1 MTSGFD
7 TAEYRASN
15 YAVAADALTAYN
27 AGATGKGIKIGVVDT
42 GINPTLSEFAGK
54 IDPASGDVA
63 GNRGVSDEDGHGTA
77 VSAVAA
83 AARNGSNTM
92 GVAFDATIV
101 NLRADNPGSCATSE
115 GCQFYDGAVADGI
128 DAARLAG
135 AKVINLSLGG
145 STPGSQLLAA
155 MQRAVEAGIV
165 LVISAGND
173 SLASPDSFALSPA
186 NQFPGMVII
195 AGSVGV
201 SGVGGTINVDQLS
214 SFSNK
219 AGSGSQYYLA
229 ALGYQ
234 DRAPGADGQQ
244 YLWSG
249 TSFAAPTISG
259 AVALLAQAF
268 PNLTGQQIV
277 DLLLRSADD
286 LGVAGTDS
294 IFGRGRLNLGR
305 AFLPVGT
312 TTMAGT
318 EQVVS
323 TSDNGD
329 LPEAAGD
336 AATGQSLGAIILD
349 GFDRAYALNLAKTLR
364 RAEASSPLARSLRN
378 DLRSVSVGAGPLN
391 VMMTVRERRDLP
403 LGFSVDQPAIGPED
417 YAKARL
423 VAGSAL
429 AKIDDKTAIAF
440 GFAEGAKAMERRLNS
455 AAAAGGFLVARDVTG
470 DPGFTAKRNGSV
482 ALRREIG
489 KLGVTVSAESGNVWN
504 DARTSATGSLY
515 RWTSVAIDRRF
526 GAMRLGL
533 GMSRLDEKDSLLG
546 GRLGDALGGGGSSSL
561 FLDAE
566 ARQDFGRGWSAA
578 LTARRGWTSFNA
590 GRFETGAYGVDFGKA
605 GVFGPSDRLG
615 FRVAQPLRIE
625 KGGLGMLL
633 PTGYD
638 YSTSSATMG
647 YASFP
652 LVPRGREVDG
662 EISYGSALFGNRAW
676 IGGNLFYR
684 RDPGHIRAGDD
695 DKGAA
700 IRFTIGF

>member
-1 MTSGFD
+1 MSSNFD
-7 TAEYRASN
+7 TSEYRASN
-15 YAVAADALTAYN
+15 YAVAAEALTAYN
-27 AGATGKGIKIGVVDT
+27 SGATGKGIKIGVVDT

-54 IDPASGDVA
+54 IDPASDDVA

-101 NLRADNPGSCATSE
+101 SLRADNPGTCADTD
-115 GCQFYDGAVADGI
+115 GCKFYDSAIAAGI

-155 MQRAVEAGIV
+155 MQRAVNAGIV

-173 SLASPDSFALSPA
+173 SLTNPDSFALTPA
-186 NQFPGMVII
+186 SQFPGMVII

-201 SGVGGTINVDQLS
+201 AAPDGSINIDQLS

-219 AGSGSQYYLA
+219 AGSGATYYLT
-229 ALGYQ
+229 ALGYK

-249 TSFAAPTISG
+249 TSFSAPTISG

-268 PNLTGQQIV
+268 PNLTGREIV

-286 LGVAGTDS
+286 LGAAGTDS

-305 AFLPVGT
+305 AFMPVGT
-312 TTMAGT
+312 TSLAGT
-318 EQVVS
+318 EQAVS

-349 GFDRAYALNLAKTLR
+349 GFDRAYVINLAKTLR

-378 DLRSVSVGAGPLN
+378 DVRSVSVGAGPVN
-391 VMMTVRERRDLP
+391 VMMTVRQRSDRP
-403 LGFSVDQPAIGPED
+403 LGFAVEHATIGPED
-417 YAKARL
+417 FAKARL
-423 VAGSAL
+423 VAGSAV

-440 GFAEGAKAMERRLNS
+440 GFAEGAKAMERRLDS
-455 AAAAGGFLVARDVTG
+455 AAAGSGFLVARDVAG

-504 DARTSATGSLY
+504 DARTSATGSPY
-515 RWTSVAIDRRF
+515 RWTSVAVDRRF
-526 GAMRLGL
+526 GGLWLGV

-546 GRLGDALGGGGSSSL
+546 GRLGAAFGSGGSNSL

-566 ARQDFGRGWSAA
+566 ARQDFGRGWSAG

-590 GRFETGAYGVDFGKA
+590 GRFESGAYAFDFGKS
-605 GVFGPSDRLG
+605 GIFGSSDRFGL
-615 FRVAQPLRIE
+615 RISQPLRIE
-625 KGGLGMLL
+625 KGGLGLML

-638 YSTSSATMG
+638 YTTTTATNS
-647 YASFP
+647 YSLLP
-652 LVPRGREVDG
+652 LTPKGREIDG
-662 EISYGSALFGNRAW
+662 EISYGSALFGDRAW
-676 IGGNLFYR
+676 IGGNFFYR
-684 RDPGHIRAGDD
+684 REPGHIRGSEDD
-695 DKGAA
+695 MGAA
-700 IRFTIGF
+700 LRFSLGF